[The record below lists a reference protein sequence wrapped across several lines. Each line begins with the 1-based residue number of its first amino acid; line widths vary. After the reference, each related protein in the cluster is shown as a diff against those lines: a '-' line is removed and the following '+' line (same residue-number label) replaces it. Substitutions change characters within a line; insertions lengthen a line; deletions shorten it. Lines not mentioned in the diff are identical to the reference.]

1 MNLLALATSITIDL
15 MDLLLGLL
23 IIVGILLGVY
33 LIILLARL
41 GGAVKKLSVLVDEI
55 DGPVTETIK
64 DPPGLMK
71 KVDQVADD
79 VSVLTESAR
88 TSVPAV
94 LKDVESMT
102 GSVRGGVDAVGGAAK
117 SIGNSFSSFFRPSRS
132 SGDNHIGAIVEIAKQ
147 VMAVVG
153 LFTGRQKKS
162 SKRRTRRK

>member
-64 DPPGLMK
+64 DLPGLMK
-71 KVDQVADD
+71 LLRRDSYYGYS
-79 VSVLTESAR
+79 SVNST
-88 TSVPAV
+88 VP
-94 LKDVESMT
+94 M
-102 GSVRGGVDAVGGAAK
+102 
-117 SIGNSFSSFFRPSRS
+117 
-132 SGDNHIGAIVEIAKQ
+132 
-147 VMAVVG
+147 
-153 LFTGRQKKS
+153 
-162 SKRRTRRK
+162 